1 MDFNNGGDD
10 ESATNDAAVVFV
22 YDGVSQVPEDVT
34 HVRVLHTELL
44 FQLVRFRIVMICKRL
59 KCQQKA

>member
-1 MDFNNGGDD
+1 MDVGGD
-10 ESATNDAAVVFV
+10 EPVARQHFV